1 MKISWIAA
9 ALLCLT
15 GCAMLGIHLVEDSLT
30 AADHND
36 LGFSYEAQD
45 RLELAEK
52 QYQKAARKDKD
63 WHTPCFNLGN
73 VYYKMGQPEKA
84 AAYYRLSLKR
94 KPDHADSMNN
104 LAFVRMQQKRYH
116 QARRWIDRAIA
127 IEAKPEYLDTRQ
139 KILQQGAKE
148 SKK

>member
-15 GCAMLGIHLVEDSLT
+15 GYAMLGIHVVEDSLT

-36 LGFSYEAQD
+36 LGFSYETRN

-52 QYQKAARKDKD
+52 EYQKAARKDKN

-73 VYYKMGQPEKA
+73 VYYKMGQPDKA
-84 AAYYRLSLKR
+84 AAYYRRSLER

-104 LAFVRMQQKRYH
+104 LAFVRMQQGNH
-116 QARRWIDRAIA
+116 PEARRWIDRAIA
-127 IEAKPEYLDTRQ
+127 IDAKPEYLDTRQ
-139 KILQQGAKE
+139 SIMRQNGDQ
-148 SKK
+148 SD